1 MGGDFVIGL
10 IIFVILI
17 TVNFVVITKGATRI
31 AEVGARFTLDAIPG
45 KQMSIDADLSAW
57 AQAFRDDPELGAA
70 VGFDS
75 DPTEDSLS
83 GRPQQNLEGA
93 AEGAF
98 VDLAIVDPADESV
111 LLGGALLHSFDWSHM
126 HTEVGFWLAPAARG
140 GGVATEA
147 TALCVDWAFR
157 ELGMHRVEMTTLT
170 DADRVLA
177 LADRL
182 GFHREG
188 DSYVLDVADTP

>member
-1 MGGDFVIGL
+1 V
-10 IIFVILI
+10 
-17 TVNFVVITKGATRI
+17 
-31 AEVGARFTLDAIPG
+31 
-45 KQMSIDADLSAW
+45 
-57 AQAFRDDPELGAA
+57 
-70 VGFDS
+70 
-75 DPTEDSLS
+75 
-83 GRPQQNLEGA
+83 EGA
-93 AEGAF
+93 AEGAY

-111 LLGGALLHSFDWSHM
+111 LLGGVILHSFDWRHM

-140 GGVATEA
+140 AGVATEA

-170 DADRVLA
+170 GADRVLA

-188 DSYVLDVADTP
+188 VMRERNLERGRRLDIVMYAVLQEEWPSPLN